1 MDGRPRRHLPV
12 RGATPGRQRSCARR
26 KSLPRPRQFPA
37 ASSETRAHRKP
48 AAFPPPTPGGER
60 KPYRRI
66 ACESSFLVVRTETR
80 NERRTLLRAFRSER
94 QPAELKDGGHRE
106 ADRLSQ
112 RRKFFK
118 KRWYFGAS
126 RSNLRLSSARL
137 RAVSHLLLGF
147 SQRNLDFH
155 LFLAAVDGDFHRV
168 SSAVVV
174 HHLG

>member
-1 MDGRPRRHLPV
+1 MDGRGRRQLPV
-12 RGATPGRQRSCARR
+12 RWAIPGRRRSCARR

-48 AAFPPPTPGGER
+48 AEFPPPTPGGER
-60 KPYRRI
+60 RPYRRI

-80 NERRTLLRAFRSER
+80 NERRTLLGAFRSER

-137 RAVSHLLLGF
+137 RAVSHLLFVF
-147 SQRNLDFH
+147 SQRTLDF
-155 LFLAAVDGDFHRV
+155 LSFLGRVEGGFSRV
-168 SSAVVV
+168 SRGGFVY
-174 HHLG
+174 HLG